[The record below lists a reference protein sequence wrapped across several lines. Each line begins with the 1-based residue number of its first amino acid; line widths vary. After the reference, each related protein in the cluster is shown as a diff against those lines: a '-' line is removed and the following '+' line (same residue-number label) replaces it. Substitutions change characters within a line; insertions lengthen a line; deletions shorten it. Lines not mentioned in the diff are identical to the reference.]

1 MLDKRTVENLAADL
15 FRAERAGVAMTAASA
30 LQPELDMDDAYA
42 VQAALTALKIAS
54 GDTAA
59 GYKIGLTSQ
68 PLQIARGTNEPI

>member
-42 VQAALTALKIAS
+42 VQAALTDRKS
-54 GDTAA
+54 VV
-59 GYKIGLTSQ
+59 
-68 PLQIARGTNEPI
+68 